1 MFPRCLSWIPERSNK
16 RKKTTSRA
24 NKHCYKLVWRGFSIK
39 PFYLLPQTLLYELLA
54 TLPPKVH
61 RRWNGENTLK
71 RWQLARSDFAL
82 FVFVTVDCNV
92 IIIMIM
98 IVSYRPY
105 YFRYYCYPYHHCFI
119 IINIIIIITN
129 IITIIVIIIM
139 ILLLYIC
146 IIVIIFVIMIM
157 IISII
162 AFIVTKITTLFAI
175 FIISKFLCLEIR

>member
-61 RRWNGENTLK
+61 RWNGENTLK
-71 RWQLARSDFAL
+71 RRQLARSDFAL
-82 FVFVTVDCNV
+82 FVFVTGDCN
-92 IIIMIM
+92 IINIIIM
-98 IVSYRPY
+98 IVSYHPY

-119 IINIIIIITN
+119 VINIIIIITN
-129 IITIIVIIIM
+129 IM
-139 ILLLYIC
+139 LLLSLYYYYI
-146 IIVIIFVIMIM
+146 FL
-157 IISII
+157 SSL
-162 AFIVTKITTLFAI
+162 LF
-175 FIISKFLCLEIR
+175 LLL